1 MAAER
6 TTVTQTGGMAWA
18 GSALQRLLRDRA
30 LPSSLLHS
38 VPTELGL
45 GQCWGQHPST
55 PELQLRPPSLSRES
69 PQALHC
75 PAWAALLQAPTS
87 KDQETPGETPNAE
100 LQTTKP
106 DGSA

>member
-1 MAAER
+1 MAAEG

-30 LPSSLLHS
+30 LPSSFLHS
-38 VPTELGL
+38 FPTELGL
-45 GQCWGQHPST
+45 GQCWGQHPNT
-55 PELQLRPPSLSRES
+55 PELHLCPPSLSRKS

-75 PAWAALLQAPTS
+75 PAWAALLLAPTPN
-87 KDQETPGETPNAE
+87 DQETPAETPNAE
-100 LQTTKP
+100 LQTVKL